1 MSMRTVALVRDVVPV
16 VGVIALAS
24 FVLWQGAERRQ
35 RAEAAGDLARD
46 REVQSDAQSAAPSGA
61 GVPWRLTEPAESH
74 WTERPAVA
82 PELAISAGLGI
93 SSLAAVLSIAY
104 QRVRR
109 RAAALLSMREQ
120 TDLRMQLAEAER
132 EIERLRALEAGVA
145 ERTLALQRTVAELE
159 SMNAAVSHDL
169 RSPLASVINF
179 AAILGED
186 CGQIP
191 VEVAR
196 GYLERITSNAKAAVS
211 LLDDLFAFSHSGCEE
226 MHRSS
231 VDMRRLVDAVRV
243 DLIGSVVSGG
253 ASIEIAH
260 LPRAYA
266 DPAMMRRVFTNLVS
280 NALKFVNEG
289 EVPSV
294 EIGGARRGDEL
305 VYFVRDRG
313 IGFDMG
319 SLDRLFNAFGRLHPR
334 EFEGH
339 GIGLATVARLV
350 RRHGGRVWAESVEG
364 GGATFLF
371 SLPAA
376 PPIPRDFQLGDRA
389 PSGKSHN
396 GAASSA
402 SPA

>member
-1 MSMRTVALVRDVVPV
+1 MSMRTFALVRDVVPV
-16 VGVIALAS
+16 VGVIALALS
-24 FVLWQGAERRQ
+24 VLWQGAERRQ
-35 RAEAAGDLARD
+35 RTEVESDLGRASH
-46 REVQSDAQSAAPSGA
+46 VQSAAGSGD
-61 GVPWRLTEPAESH
+61 GVPWRLPEPGELRR
-74 WTERPAVA
+74 TERSAVA

-93 SSLAAVLSIAY
+93 SSLVAVLSVAY

-109 RAAALLSMREQ
+109 RAATLVSMREE
-120 TDLRMQLAEAER
+120 TDLRMQSLAEAER
-132 EIERLRALEAGVA
+132 EIERLRHALEAGVA

-231 VDMRRLVDAVRV
+231 VDMRRLVDGVRV
-243 DLIGSVVSGG
+243 DLIGSAASGG
-253 ASIEIAH
+253 ASIAIGH

-280 NALKFVNEG
+280 NGLKFVNEG
-289 EVPSV
+289 EVPSI

-319 SLDRLFNAFGRLHPR
+319 SLDRLFNAFGRLHPG

-350 RRHGGRVWAESVEG
+350 RRHGGRVWAESAEG
-364 GGATFLF
+364 KGATFLF

-376 PPIPRDFQLGDRA
+376 TPIPRDFQLSHRA
-389 PSGKSHN
+389 PSEKSHN
-396 GAASSA
+396 GAAT
-402 SPA
+402 SPSPV